1 MPVWFRALQK
11 KQLFANMS
19 EGRCFEGGCCMGAS
33 AEVPLGQEAQ
43 RERFL
48 QRRRLYERGRYWS
61 LTSRVRLRR
70 LKRSARHGGRSAAV
84 SVQTTLEGD
93 MARPVRSDGAGG
105 NRHLSQ
111 ND

>member
-1 MPVWFRALQK
+1 
-11 KQLFANMS
+11 MS
-19 EGRCFEGGCCMGAS
+19 ESSGVEDDCFMEAS
-33 AEVPLGQEAQ
+33 AKVPFSREAQ

-48 QRRRLYERGRYWS
+48 QRRRLYERVRYWS
-61 LTSRVRLRR
+61 MTSGVRLRR